1 MTDTTIAAEAEGLVQ
16 ALAEELTTP
25 RVGECLACFV
35 LRMLEDFGCDETIR
49 FALRFRDLRAP
60 RATALPTRLGSMG
73 AFCDC
78 EILIHAFSA
87 SALRR
92 RYDADGEELAPEPPR
107 CAGVRRGS
115 VQPCGEWQRRP
126 WWS

>member
-25 RVGECLACFV
+25 RPGECLACFV
-35 LRMLEDFGCDETIR
+35 LRMLDDFGCDETPR

-60 RATALPTRLGSMG
+60 RATALRERLGSMG

-78 EILIHAFSA
+78 EIFLNGLTA
-87 SALRR
+87 SARRR
-92 RYDADGEELAPEPPR
+92 RYDADGEELAPEAPR

-115 VQPCGEWQRRP
+115 TQACEEWDRRP